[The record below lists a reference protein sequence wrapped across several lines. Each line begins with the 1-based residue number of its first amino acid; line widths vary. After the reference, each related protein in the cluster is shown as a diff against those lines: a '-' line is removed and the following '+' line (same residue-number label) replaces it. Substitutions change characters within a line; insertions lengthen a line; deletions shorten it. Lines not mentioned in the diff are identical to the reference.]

1 MCIFIGRQR
10 GFSQT
15 DVGGYANRESVLRF
29 GVDRPGL
36 SNAVGLTNK
45 ISSTQHCKTFYIL
58 ADISDNIAICVF
70 SFYENKNRYN
80 LLNTTDVKALK
91 NELHYSDDRDDELFV
106 GRKIKMK
113 SETGKEKDYIITSL
127 GALYFQG
134 ERFINRDLVGDK
146 SEYNAQIIVWV
157 DETK

>member
-1 MCIFIGRQR
+1 M
-10 GFSQT
+10 S
-15 DVGGYANRESVLRF
+15 
-29 GVDRPGL
+29 
-36 SNAVGLTNK
+36 
-45 ISSTQHCKTFYIL
+45 
-58 ADISDNIAICVF
+58 DISDNIAICVF

-113 SETGKEKDYIITSL
+113 SETGKEKDYIITSV

-134 ERFINRDLVGDK
+134 DRFNNRDLIGDK
-146 SEYNAQIIVWV
+146 SAYNAQIMVWL
-157 DETK
+157 DETE